1 MSNSE
6 GDAIAPTT
14 STSGGTTNY
23 GAIVVQNTANVQN
36 TTDST
41 NANGHIPIDDM
52 SQYKSSLNFFEKVG
66 YGLGHVYNDLS
77 AGVWFSYTLL
87 FLQGALGMSSPIA
100 GTLVMVGQVGDAIA
114 TPIAGYVADRYWTKR
129 NWHII
134 GKFCNLFFILFNVFK
149 STYRDNLFKSFLHT
163 ICVIF
168 FSLIAFSP

>member
-6 GDAIAPTT
+6 GVDIAPST
-14 STSGGTTNY
+14 STSSSGTTTNY
-23 GAIVVQNTANVQN
+23 GAIVVNTPANDQN
-36 TTDST
+36 TTNT
-41 NANGHIPIDDM
+41 IVNGHNPVDDM
-52 SQYKSSLNFFEKVG
+52 SQYKSSLSFFEKVG

-114 TPIAGYVADRYWTKR
+114 TPFAGYIADRYWTKR

-134 GKFCNLFFILFNVFK
+134 GESEYGYSFYIYYLFQLYLRIQML
-149 STYRDNLFKSFLHT
+149 
-163 ICVIF
+163 
-168 FSLIAFSP
+168 